1 MIMSNLTYGYS
12 KKVAVSFE
20 NAIERTKEELKKV
33 GFGVLTEIDIKT
45 TLKEKIDVKID
56 NYTILGACHPQSAY
70 QSIQSEIEIGLMLP
84 CNVIVYQ
91 KNDEVFVSAIKPSVA
106 MGMIENKDLGEVASD
121 IELRLK
127 TVIDSL

>member
-1 MIMSNLTYGYS
+1 MGNSNYGYS
-12 KKVAVSFE
+12 KKMTITFE
-20 NAIERTKEELKKV
+20 KAIAKTKEELEKE
-33 GFGVLTEIDIKT
+33 GFGVLTEIDIKS
-45 TLKEKIDVKID
+45 TLKKKIDVNMD
-56 NYTILGACHPQSAY
+56 NYTILGACHPLSAY

-91 KNDEVFVSAIKPSVA
+91 KDAEVFVSAIKPSVA
-106 MGMIENKDLGEVASD
+106 MGMIKNEDLGTVASD

>member
-1 MIMSNLTYGYS
+1 MSNSNYGYS
-12 KKVAVSFE
+12 KKMTTTFE
-20 NAIERTKEELKKV
+20 KVIEKTKEELKKE

-45 TLKEKIDVKID
+45 TLKKKIDVNMD
-56 NYTILGACHPQSAY
+56 NYTILGACHPPSAY

-91 KNDEVFVSAIKPSVA
+91 KNGEVFVSAIKPSVA
-106 MGMIENKDLGEVASD
+106 MGMIENENLGAVASD

-127 TVIDSL
+127 TVIDNL

>member
-1 MIMSNLTYGYS
+1 MSNSNYGYS
-12 KKVAVSFE
+12 KKMTSTFE
-20 NAIERTKEELKKV
+20 KTIEKTKEELKKE

-45 TLKEKIDVKID
+45 TLKKKIDVNMD
-56 NYTILGACHPQSAY
+56 NYTILGACHPPSAY

-91 KNDEVFVSAIKPSVA
+91 KNGEVFVSAIKPSVA
-106 MGMIENKDLGEVASD
+106 MRMIENEDLSVVASD

-127 TVIDSL
+127 TVIDNL